1 MEGEPTTNY
10 QLLTTGHGA
19 LKLFAMRSVLF
30 RAAIVLAVLWI
41 AFVGF
46 IAWAM
51 HQPPET
57 FGRVMARMPVAAYFV
72 IPFETLW
79 TQARA
84 GALQPG
90 QAAPDFSLGALDK
103 SATLQLSAFRG
114 KEPVVLV
121 FGSYT

>member
-1 MEGEPTTNY
+1 
-10 QLLTTGHGA
+10 
-19 LKLFAMRSVLF
+19 MRSVLF
-30 RAAIVLAVLWI
+30 RSAIVLLVLWL
-41 AFVGF
+41 AFVGY

-57 FGRVMARMPVAAYFV
+57 FGHVMARMPAAAYFV

-79 TQARA
+79 TRARA

-90 QAAPDFSLGALDK
+90 QAAPDFSLATLDK
-103 SATLQLSAFRG
+103 GQTVQLSSFRG

>member
-1 MEGEPTTNY
+1 
-10 QLLTTGHGA
+10 
-19 LKLFAMRSVLF
+19 MRSVLL
-30 RAAIVLAVLWI
+30 RAAVVLVVLWI
-41 AFVGF
+41 AFAGF

-90 QAAPDFSLGALDK
+90 QAAPDFSLGVLDK
-103 SATLQLSAFRG
+103 SATMQLSAFRG

>member
-1 MEGEPTTNY
+1 
-10 QLLTTGHGA
+10 
-19 LKLFAMRSVLF
+19 MRSVFL
-30 RAAIVLAVLWI
+30 RAAIVLLVLWLC
-41 AFVGF
+41 FVGF

-51 HQPPET
+51 RQPPET

-72 IPFETLW
+72 LPFETLW

-84 GALQPG
+84 GSLQPG
-90 QAAPDFSLGALDK
+90 QAAPDFSLGVLDQ
-103 SATLQLSAFRG
+103 SATVQLSTFRG

>member
-1 MEGEPTTNY
+1 
-10 QLLTTGHGA
+10 
-19 LKLFAMRSVLF
+19 MRSVLL
-30 RAAIVLAVLWI
+30 RAAIVLVVLWI

-79 TQARA
+79 TRARA
-84 GALQPG
+84 GALQTG
-90 QAAPDFSLGALDK
+90 QAAPDFSLGVLDK
-103 SATLQLSAFRG
+103 SATMQLSSFRG

>member
-1 MEGEPTTNY
+1 MPEVSGDG
-10 QLLTTGHGA
+10 QSA
-19 LKLFAMRSVLF
+19 LISLAMRSVLI
-30 RAAIVLAVLWI
+30 RAAIVLLVLWI

-51 HQPPET
+51 HQPPES

-84 GALQPG
+84 GALHPG
-90 QAAPDFSLGALDK
+90 ENAPDFSLGVLDK
-103 SATLQLSAFRG
+103 SETVQLSSFRG

>member
-1 MEGEPTTNY
+1 
-10 QLLTTGHGA
+10 
-19 LKLFAMRSVLF
+19 MRTILF
-30 RAAIVLAVLWI
+30 RAALVLVFLWVG
-41 AFVGF
+41 FVGF

-79 TQARA
+79 TRARA

-90 QAAPDFSLGALDK
+90 QSALDFSLGALDK
-103 SATLQLSAFRG
+103 SETVQLYSFSG
-114 KEPVVLV
+114 KEQVVLV
-121 FGSYT
+121 FRCYTGLPLRQVVVYLDQL